1 MSLAQARVDTPL
13 GAVRQAATD
22 EGLTGLW
29 FRGQQHE
36 SPSLV
41 ASVDAASHPV
51 LAAEACELSA
61 YFALD
66 IEQEGPRR
74 APVALHGTQRDAL

>member
-1 MSLAQARVDTPL
+1 MALARLRHCVLVEKVMSLAQARVDTPL

-51 LAAEACELSA
+51 LAAEAC
-61 YFALD
+61 
-66 IEQEGPRR
+66 
-74 APVALHGTQRDAL
+74 